1 MGRLS
6 EAVEAFAGI
15 AEKYQ
20 VGISQVAS
28 KYILSQEGVGA
39 AIIGIRNSRHVEDN
53 LKIFS
58 FELEQE
64 EIMEIR
70 RFLEAYPTVEGEP
83 FEQERTI
90 GSKYRNI
97 MWMNL
102 NEEE

>member
-1 MGRLS
+1 MRK
-6 EAVEAFAGI
+6 VKFI
-15 AEKYQ
+15 
-20 VGISQVAS
+20 V
-28 KYILSQEGVGA
+28 
-39 AIIGIRNSRHVEDN
+39 N
-53 LKIFS
+53 
-58 FELEQE
+58 EQE